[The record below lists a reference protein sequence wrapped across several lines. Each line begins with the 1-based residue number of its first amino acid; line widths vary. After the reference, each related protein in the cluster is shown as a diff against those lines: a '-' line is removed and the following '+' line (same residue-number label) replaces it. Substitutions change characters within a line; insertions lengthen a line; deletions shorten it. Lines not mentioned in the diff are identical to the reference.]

1 MVSAVNYRPHRVQR
15 EDRSDGTIFLRSGYE
30 MGPVDPTIGTWVDRW
45 AQRTPEAVFLAERS
59 GAGWREISYGETRQ
73 MVRAIAASLL
83 ARGLGPATPIMVL
96 SGNGVDHGLL
106 ALAAQ
111 YVGIPIVPL
120 AEQYA
125 LIPAAHSQVVHC
137 ADLVRPHLVFADD
150 GERFAQA
157 LGLSVFDAV
166 EKVASVGA
174 GEGVTA
180 FSTLLAGGDE
190 RVVDQAAAD
199 VGPDSVAK
207 YLMTS
212 GSTSSPKGVITTH
225 RMLCANQTQI
235 ADALTFL
242 HDRPPVIVDWL
253 PWNHVFGG
261 SHNFNMMLAHGGS
274 LYIDGGKPVKQLV
287 GKTIENLRLKS
298 GTLSFN
304 VPLGFAMIR
313 DAMREDAE
321 LKHRY
326 FEDLDLLFYA
336 GASLPQDVWADLE
349 AMARDVRGD
358 APMMISSWGMT
369 ETSPACLVVHEP
381 IETSGIIGV
390 PMTGLEIKLIP
401 DEDGRCDLRVRGP
414 NITPGYLN
422 DAKKTA
428 ELFDDDGFLISGDA
442 VRFVDDMRLERGLRF
457 DGRISEDFKLAS
469 GTWVRAANL
478 RLELLPK
485 LAPLAQDIVICGA
498 DRMEIGLMI
507 FPSADALADAGD
519 EASDG
524 VLASTSLAEAIKI
537 RLGDQAGHGSASR
550 VSRAIVLTEPPQMG
564 DGEITAKG
572 NLNFPKIL
580 QRRAALLERLYD
592 DADPAV
598 IRLS

>member
-1 MVSAVNYRPHRVQR
+1 MSSAVSHRPHRVQR
-15 EDRSDGTIFLRSGYE
+15 EDRADGTTILRSGYE
-30 MGPVDPTIGTWVDRW
+30 IGPIDPTVGTWVDRW
-45 AQRTPEAVFLAERS
+45 AERTPHAVFLAERS
-59 GAGWREISYGETRQ
+59 GPGWREVSYREMRQ
-73 MVRAIAASLL
+73 MVRSIAASLL
-83 ARGLGPATPIMVL
+83 ARDLGPATPIVVL
-96 SGNGVDHGLL
+96 SGNSIEHGLL

-125 LIPAAHSQVVHC
+125 LIPAAHPQVVHC
-137 ADLVRPHLVFADD
+137 ADLVKPHLVFAND
-150 GERFAQA
+150 GERFATA
-157 LGLSVFDAV
+157 LALPVFDRV
-166 EKVASVGA
+166 EKVVSVGV

-180 FSTLLAGGDE
+180 FSSLLRGGDE
-190 RVVDQAAAD
+190 RAVDQAAAS
-199 VGPDSVAK
+199 VGPDTVAK

-212 GSTSSPKGVITTH
+212 GSTSRPKGVITTH
-225 RMLCANQTQI
+225 RMLCGNQTQV

-242 HDRPPVIVDWL
+242 RDRPPVIVDWL

-304 VPLGFAMIR
+304 VPLGFSMIR

-321 LKHRY
+321 LKRRY
-326 FEDLDLLFYA
+326 FENLDLLFYA
-336 GASLPQDVWADLE
+336 GASLPPDVWTDLE
-349 AMARDVRGD
+349 SMAREVRGD
-358 APMMISSWGMT
+358 VPLMISSWGMT

-390 PMTGLEIKLIP
+390 PMTGLEIKLVP
-401 DEDGRCDLRVRGP
+401 DDDERFDLRVRGL
-414 NITPGYLN
+414 NVTPGYLN
-422 DAKKTA
+422 DAAKTE
-428 ELFDDDGFLISGDA
+428 ELFDEEGFLISGDA
-442 VRFVDDMRLERGLRF
+442 VRFVDDTRLERGLRF
-457 DGRISEDFKLAS
+457 DGRLSEDFKLAS

-478 RLELLPK
+478 RLDLLPK

-507 FPSADALADAGD
+507 FPTPDGFARVADKVSGGAFESAALKD
-519 EASDG
+519 
-524 VLASTSLAEAIKI
+524 AIKD

-550 VSRAIVLTEPPQMG
+550 VSRAIVLAEPPQMG
-564 DGEITAKG
+564 EGEITAKG

-580 QRRAALLERLYD
+580 ERRAALLERLYD
-592 DADPAV
+592 DDDPAV
-598 IRLS
+598 IMLA